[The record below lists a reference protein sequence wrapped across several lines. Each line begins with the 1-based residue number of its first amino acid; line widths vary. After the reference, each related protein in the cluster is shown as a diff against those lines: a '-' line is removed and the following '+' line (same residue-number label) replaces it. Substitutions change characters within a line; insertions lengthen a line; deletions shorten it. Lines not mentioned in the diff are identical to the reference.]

1 MNASELI
8 FIGIDVAKETLEV
21 AVDDK
26 SKTRCMANGAP
37 EIEALVKE
45 LVPLSGQIGVVLLE
59 ATGGFERQAAASLCA
74 AGLAACRTTRRQ

>member
-26 SKTRCMANGAP
+26 SKTRCIANGAP

-45 LVPLSGQIGVVLLE
+45 LVPLSGRIGVVLWRPRE
-59 ATGGFERQAAASLCA
+59 ASNAKRPPHYVRPA
-74 AGLAACRTTRRQ
+74 